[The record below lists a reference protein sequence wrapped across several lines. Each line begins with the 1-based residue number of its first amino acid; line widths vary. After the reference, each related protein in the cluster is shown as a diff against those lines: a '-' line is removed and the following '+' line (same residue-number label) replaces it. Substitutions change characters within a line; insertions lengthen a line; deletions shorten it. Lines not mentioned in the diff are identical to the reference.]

1 MCSTLK
7 IYLLVYLVR
16 KVSEKSCNS
25 LFFPSFLHDFVR
37 KNLKFIIPVQLALG
51 VLGLELF
58 GILVF
63 GHATLI
69 ELLGLFST

>member
-1 MCSTLK
+1 MTL
-7 IYLLVYLVR
+7 IFR
-16 KVSEKSCNS
+16 DSPENEENSVSENKESV
-25 LFFPSFLHDFVR
+25 HDFVR
-37 KNLKFIIPVQLALG
+37 KNLKFIITVQLALG